1 MATCCNVWKPASPRV
16 SAHNQLNLVSM
27 KSQPRTIKS
36 VIKRSLSIFLVATGM
51 SGCESADM
59 LFTVPGNFDYY
70 SCTDI
75 TNTTKSTLKRQ
86 QELQELIDRAE
97 QDTGGTLVAA
107 AAYRTEYFKTRGDLK
122 QLEEAA
128 RNKKCEPPKS

>member
-1 MATCCNVWKPASPRV
+1 M
-16 SAHNQLNLVSM
+16 VSM
-27 KSQPRTIKS
+27 KSQPRTIDS
-36 VIKRSLSIFLVATGM
+36 FIKRLTMRSLGIFLIATGM

-59 LFTVPGNFDYY
+59 LFSVPGNFDYF
-70 SCTDI
+70 SCASIAATA
-75 TNTTKSTLKRQ
+75 TATLKRQ

-122 QLEEAA
+122 QLDEAA